1 MSIENSLP
9 SVGVKSLGYSTPF
22 GVLLPPGSKVA
33 AYVSSSSSSL
43 TDSYSSSG
51 LLVQTLNAGL
61 ARCRAGKGDVVVV
74 LPGHA
79 ENVTTADFF
88 SSLVSGTQII
98 GAAPFGSGLMPTFTF
113 TNTASTFL
121 LDVNNVVMTGL
132 KFSVGVDSLVN
143 FVTITGSGCYVAGNV
158 FNMGAAAAL
167 DMQTAVIVGN
177 SATDLTIEA
186 NRFQNSGTGVST
198 AALLVNGTGVDNL
211 SVKDNEFFCSCATT
225 GVVNVTGTGVNMNL
239 RKNTVF
245 NRTATTPIG
254 MRFTDTAIEAFV
266 ADNQFGFTT
275 GITVTTGA
283 ITVVGATTSEIRT
296 SQNFGV
302 DADTVNAVVCGT
314 GTAT

>member
-74 LPGHA
+74 LPGHT

-88 SSLVSGTQII
+88 SSLVAGTQII
-98 GAAPFGSGLMPTFTF
+98 GAAPFGSGLMPTLTF
-113 TNTASTFL
+113 TNTAATFL
-121 LDVNNVVMTGL
+121 LDVANVVLTGI
-132 KFSVGVDSLVN
+132 KFAVGVDALVN
-143 FVTITGSGCYVAGNV
+143 FVNITGSGCYVSGNV

-177 SATDLTIEA
+177 SASDLTVEA
-186 NRFQNSGTGVST
+186 NRFVNTGTGVST
-198 AALLVNGTGVDNL
+198 AALLVSGTGVDNL
-211 SVKDNEFFCSCATT
+211 SVKDNEFFCNCATT
-225 GVVNVTGTGVNMNL
+225 GVVNVTGTGINMNF
-239 RKNTVF
+239 RRNTVF

-254 MRFTDTAIEAFV
+254 MRFTDTAIEALV
-266 ADNQFGFTT
+266 AENTFGFLT